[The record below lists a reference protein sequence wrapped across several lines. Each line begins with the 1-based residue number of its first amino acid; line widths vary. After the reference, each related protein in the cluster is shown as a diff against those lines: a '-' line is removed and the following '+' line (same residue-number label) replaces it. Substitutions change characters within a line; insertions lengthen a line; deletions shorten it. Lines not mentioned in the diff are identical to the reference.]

1 MLAWLGLVDHEIA
14 VSFLRWAHGVLRHA
28 AHLSRGYVSEMREFL
43 IFLALVAVMTAVVF
57 SSTQVEPQ
65 KEQHA
70 PTHHSEEREPLLQPE
85 AVAAV

>member
-1 MLAWLGLVDHEIA
+1 MLVWLGQLDHEIS
-14 VSFLRWAHGVLRHA
+14 VSFLRWAHGVLKHA

-65 KEQHA
+65 KEQHTPA
-70 PTHHSEEREPLLQPE
+70 NESEEREPLLQPE
-85 AVAAV
+85 AVAV